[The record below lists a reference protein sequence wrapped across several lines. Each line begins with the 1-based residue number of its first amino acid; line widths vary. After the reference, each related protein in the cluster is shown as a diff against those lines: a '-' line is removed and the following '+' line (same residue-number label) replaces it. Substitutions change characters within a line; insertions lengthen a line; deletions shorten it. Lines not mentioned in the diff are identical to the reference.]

1 MGNTSRASIRR
12 KGFLAVAFLAMAFF
26 LLLIKPNSQWTEFLL
41 LAVLSALSFICAGQ
55 VALKHSSKVL
65 RAIRLARRER
75 TLFKAAAE
83 GSQGVFCIAKPVCD
97 SSGRVTDF
105 RVTYANRKVEVLFG
119 KKRSEIIG
127 QSCSSFLSEASRLHV
142 MGIWARVAA
151 TGISEYLEMGVRT
164 VEGNANYSTYVSP
177 LSGSVAISTL
187 RSNEEEAAASRIQE
201 LSAFAQSIIES
212 APISMIATDAAGTII
227 AMNSAAERLTLYRK
241 HDLVG
246 QHSLVLVHDPAEI
259 SARAVQL
266 SRDLDEPVSAGFQS
280 LILKPSQGE
289 QETREWTY
297 CRRDKSRASVNLTM
311 MALRTPDK
319 QTTGY
324 LAIAFDVT
332 ERKQLTDSIVH
343 MAHFDQ
349 LTGLPNR
356 MLLNDRLTQGIERAR
371 RFKQKMAVFMVGIDH
386 FKRINES
393 LGHSGGDTVLNF
405 FSEHLQSA
413 VRRTDTVARVGGD
426 EFVVLMPDFR
436 GPADAERCAHLML
449 QKIGTPTIVG
459 NAEIRVTAS
468 IGYCLYPDNAETPEE
483 LLRSA
488 DVAMHEAKATDRGS
502 ARAFSGQMQREAA
515 DRLKMEEELR
525 HALDN
530 GELILHYQPQVR
542 CSTGEVVALEML
554 LRWKHPKRGYVPP
567 TTFIPIAEKA
577 GLLVGIGEWSLRKAC
592 FDTVALQKQLGRKL
606 TIAVNLSPWQFSQR
620 NLIPVVSEALEASG
634 LSPDSLEIE
643 ITEQML
649 MATNTG
655 VMETLRQIRER
666 GVSVAI
672 DDFGTGFSSF
682 SYILQYDVD
691 RLKIDR
697 CFVDKATTDPG
708 AAAIVRTIIAMAH
721 GLNIDVVAEGV
732 ETVAQMNFLL
742 RRKCDQVQ
750 GYLFSPAVPLEEVP
764 ATIRKIDRWVEVQQ
778 KLANET
784 VNRQSRRIAAG
795 PDGVDDLYADFNE
808 PGDEDADN
816 APDPDSPQR
825 LTVPKTITLQ

>member
-1 MGNTSRASIRR
+1 MGTSARASVRR
-12 KGFLAVAFLAMAFF
+12 KSILAVGFLSMAF
-26 LLLIKPNSQWTEFLL
+26 LLLLIRPNSAWAEGLL
-41 LAVLSALSFICAGQ
+41 LTLFFGLSLLCASQ
-55 VALKHSSKVL
+55 IAYKHSRKVL

-75 TLFKAAAE
+75 SLFKAAAE
-83 GSQGVFCIAKPVCD
+83 GSQGVFCICKPVCD
-97 SSGRVTDF
+97 VSGRVIDF
-105 RVTYANRKVEVLFG
+105 RVTYANRKAEGLFG
-119 KKRSEIIG
+119 KQRSELIG
-127 QSCSSFLSEASRLHV
+127 QSFSSFLPSESRLLV
-142 MGIWARVAA
+142 MGTWARVAA
-151 TGISEYLEMGVRT
+151 TGVSEYLDMDVCSSDST
-164 VEGNANYSTYVSP
+164 LVTYSTQVAP
-177 LSGSVAISTL
+177 LAGSVAISTL
-187 RSNEEEAAASRIQE
+187 RTNEEAAAASRIQE

-212 APISMIATDAAGTII
+212 APISMIATDACGTII

-241 HDLVG
+241 ADLVG
-246 QHSLVLVHDPAEI
+246 QHSLLMLHDPAEV
-259 SARAVQL
+259 SSRAVQL
-266 SRDLDEPVSAGFQS
+266 SHDLDEPVSAGFES

-297 CRRDKSRASVNLTM
+297 VRRDKTRASVNLTM

-324 LAIAFDVT
+324 LAIAFDMT

-356 MLLNDRLTQGIERAR
+356 ILLNDRLTQAIERAK
-371 RFKQKMAVFMVGIDH
+371 RFNQKVAVFMVGIDH

-405 FSEHLQSA
+405 FSEHLQTA
-413 VRRTDTVARVGGD
+413 VRRTDTVARVSGD
-426 EFVVLMPDFR
+426 EFVVIMPDFR
-436 GPADAERCAHLML
+436 GADDAERCAHLML

-468 IGYCLYPDNAETPEE
+468 IGYCLYPDSAEIAEE

-488 DVAMHEAKATDRGS
+488 DVAMHEAKSAERGS

-530 GELILHYQPQVR
+530 GELHLAYQPQVR
-542 CSTGEVVALEML
+542 CSTGEVTAMEML
-554 LRWKHPKRGYVPP
+554 LRWNSPKRGMVPP
-567 TTFIPIAEKA
+567 TVFIPVAEKA
-577 GLLVGIGEWSLRKAC
+577 GLLVRMGEWSLRKAC
-592 FDTVALQKQLGRKL
+592 FDCADLQRQLGRPL
-606 TIAVNLSPWQFSQR
+606 TVAVNLSPWQFSQR
-620 NLIPVVSEALEASG
+620 NLIPVVTEALAASG
-634 LSPDSLEIE
+634 LKADSLEIE

-649 MATNTG
+649 MTNNAG
-655 VMETLRQIRER
+655 VMETLRQIRDL
-666 GVSVAI
+666 GISVAI

-697 CFVDKATTDPG
+697 CFVDKSTTDPG

-721 GLNIDVVAEGV
+721 GLNIEVVAEGV

-750 GYLFSPAVPLEEVP
+750 GYLFSKAVPAEDFTAVV
-764 ATIRKIDRWVEVQQ
+764 RKIDRWVEDQQ
-778 KLANET
+778 KLASEV
-784 VNRQSRRIAAG
+784 VNRRARQVNSIV
-795 PDGVDDLYADFNE
+795 PDEALTYADFSDTTDDESDE
-808 PGDEDADN
+808 P
-816 APDPDSPQR
+816 APRRPHR
-825 LTVPKTITLQ
+825 VAV

>member
-1 MGNTSRASIRR
+1 MGNRARSSTRR
-12 KGFLAVAFLAMAFF
+12 KGLLAAALLLVAFI
-26 LLLIKPNSQWTEFLL
+26 LLLLRPNAAWAEFLTL
-41 LAVLSALSFICAGQ
+41 TILTGIAFLCAGQ
-55 VALKHSSKVL
+55 IAYKHSRKVL
-65 RAIRLARRER
+65 RALRLARRER
-75 TLFKAAAE
+75 ALFKAVAE
-83 GSQGVFCIAKPVCD
+83 NSQGAFYICKPVCD
-97 SSGRVTDF
+97 SSGRVVDF
-105 RVTYANRKVEVLFG
+105 RVTYANRKAEELLGRTRTELVGHSTSV
-119 KKRSEIIG
+119 
-127 QSCSSFLSEASRLHV
+127 FLPDASRVHV
-142 MGIWARVAA
+142 MSAWSRVAA
-151 TGISEYLEMGVRT
+151 TGVAENLEMHVHAAESGV
-164 VEGNANYSTYVSP
+164 STFTTHVSP
-177 LSGSVAISTL
+177 LAGSVAVSTL
-187 RSNEEEAAASRIQE
+187 RTNEEEVAASRVQE

-212 APISMIATDAAGTII
+212 APISMIATDASGTII

-246 QHSLVLVHDPAEI
+246 QHSLVMLHDPAEI
-259 SARAVQL
+259 STRAIQL
-266 SRDLDEPVSAGFQS
+266 SLGMSEAVPAGFQT

-289 QETREWTY
+289 QETREWSY
-297 CRRDKSRASVNLTM
+297 VRRDGTRAAVNLTM

-319 QTTGY
+319 KTTGY

-332 ERKQLTDSIVH
+332 ERKQMADSIVH

-356 MLLNDRLTQGIERAR
+356 VLLNDRLTQGIERSK
-371 RFKQKMAVFMVGIDH
+371 RFNQKMAVFMIGIDH

-393 LGHSGGDTVLNF
+393 LGHSGGDTVLNS

-436 GPADAERCAHLML
+436 GIADAERCAHLML

-468 IGYCLYPDNAETPEE
+468 IGYCMYPDSAETAEE

-488 DVAMHEAKATDRGS
+488 DVAMHEAKAAERGS

-525 HALDN
+525 YALDK
-530 GELILHYQPQVR
+530 GELMLHYQPQVR
-542 CSTGEVVALEML
+542 CSTGEVTGMEML
-554 LRWKHPKRGYVPP
+554 LRWNSPRRGQVPP
-567 TTFIPIAEKA
+567 TEFIPVAEKA
-577 GLLVGIGEWSLRKAC
+577 GLLVRIGEWSLRKAC
-592 FDTVALQKQLGRKL
+592 LDCMQLQREIGRELTV
-606 TIAVNLSPWQFSQR
+606 AVNLSAWQFSQR
-620 NLIPVVSEALEASG
+620 NLIAVVTEALDISG
-634 LSPDSLEIE
+634 LPARCLEIE

-649 MATNTG
+649 MTNNAS
-655 VMETLRQIRER
+655 VMETLRRIREL
-666 GVSVAI
+666 GVNVAI

-682 SYILQYDVD
+682 SYILQYEVD

-697 CFVDKATTDPG
+697 CFVSKATEDTG

-750 GYLFSPAVPLEEVP
+750 GYLFSKAVALEEFGAAVK
-764 ATIRKIDRWVEVQQ
+764 RIDLWVREQQ
-778 KLANET
+778 RLANEVMT
-784 VNRQSRRIAAG
+784 RRAHQLPGSVTHAEDPI
-795 PDGVDDLYADFNE
+795 YADFSDSSAE
-808 PGDEDADN
+808 HDVAHPVPGT
-816 APDPDSPQR
+816 R
-825 LTVPKTITLQ
+825 VTVQ